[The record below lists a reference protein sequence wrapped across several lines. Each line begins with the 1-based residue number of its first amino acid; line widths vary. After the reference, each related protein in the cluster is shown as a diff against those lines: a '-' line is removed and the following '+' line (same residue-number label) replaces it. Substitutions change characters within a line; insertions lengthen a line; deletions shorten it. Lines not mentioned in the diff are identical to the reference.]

1 MVAAFIVLVAL
12 GIAFGSSGG
21 GHAASSPA
29 GAVVAKV
36 RPIAER
42 VQAVRGLRFKTIPK
56 PVVVTPQQT
65 RTAQLKDLHKSYPAA
80 ERRADQDLLELLGL
94 VPAGTDLRKVLGDV
108 SGEQVAGYYDTR
120 RRRLAVVNGDAA
132 GNAVLTEI
140 TLSHELDHALDDQ
153 HFHLRDSTGGT
164 SDSSS
169 AYTALVEGTA
179 TAVMSMYAQRY
190 IPPGSGL
197 LSALAALG

>member
-1 MVAAFIVLVAL
+1 MACALVVLVGV
-12 GIAFGSSGG
+12 GIAFGTRGSD
-21 GHAASSPA
+21 HASASPA
-29 GAVVAKV
+29 DAVVAQV

-65 RTAQLKDLHKSYPAA
+65 RQAQLEDLDKSYPAA
-80 ERRADQDLLELLGL
+80 QQRADAELLELLGL
-94 VPAGTDLRKVLGDV
+94 VPSGTDLRKVLGDV

-120 RRRLAVVNGDAA
+120 RRRLAVVNGKAA
-132 GNAVLTEI
+132 GNAVLTQI

-153 HFHLRDSTGGT
+153 HFNLKDSTGGT
-164 SDSSS
+164 DSSS

-179 TAVMSMYAQRY
+179 TAVMD
-190 IPPGSGL
+190 
-197 LSALAALG
+197 